1 MPESARLY
9 DAIAARL
16 GRHTPEPVVRGLAD
30 WYESPVGRKVLSLAQ
45 LDIDE
50 AKLQRFEVAKK
61 RKALIRRIY
70 DNTVTGQGIAG
81 IAIEL
86 EYAGWELSGC
96 RQSAELSGDVKAMN
110 EEMVLGQ
117 EIKKKS
123 GKLESLLQED
133 MLRTLAYQLSS
144 LSEPELKEYAEI
156 TEEYAGV
163 YAELQ
168 QSIIDAIQSETKEV
182 IVSSLH

>member
-1 MPESARLY
+1 
-9 DAIAARL
+9 
-16 GRHTPEPVVRGLAD
+16 
-30 WYESPVGRKVLSLAQ
+30 
-45 LDIDE
+45 
-50 AKLQRFEVAKK
+50 
-61 RKALIRRIY
+61 
-70 DNTVTGQGIAG
+70 
-81 IAIEL
+81 
-86 EYAGWELSGC
+86 
-96 RQSAELSGDVKAMN
+96 
-110 EEMVLGQ
+110 MVLGQ